1 MTQALAQGFTIG
13 RLSDLTGVKIET
25 IRYYEKIGLLPDPGR
40 TAGGHRVYGA
50 DQARRLTFI
59 RRCRELGFSLC
70 DIRNL
75 LGLEDDA
82 PNCDEVH
89 EMTLRH
95 REAIRAKICDLQH
108 LSRRLEEIA
117 SQCGKGNKAD
127 CPIIDS
133 LSHIGPLEAP

>member
-1 MTQALAQGFTIG
+1 MAQALAQGFTIG
-13 RLSDLTGVKIET
+13 RLSDLTGVKVET
-25 IRYYEKIGLLPDPGR
+25 IRYYEKVGLLSDPGR

-50 DQARRLTFI
+50 EQARRLTFI
-59 RRCRELGFSLC
+59 RRCRELGFSLN

-82 PNCDEVH
+82 PTCDEVH

-95 REAIRAKICDLQH
+95 KEAIKAKIRDLKH

-117 SQCGKGNKAD
+117 AQCREGGD
-127 CPIIDS
+127 THCPIIDS
-133 LSHIGPLEAP
+133 LSHIGPFAPE